1 MIFNDYHSYI
11 VSILNKK
18 LIINRINDVKVLLA
32 STSTLNL
39 LFINA
44 SFEIHVRTTFFSF
57 QTIYICT
64 SKPNTQTLVNS
75 LKMSSLKKW
84 VVENKIV
91 SSGPSMK
98 LCSKP
103 INALPIVWR
112 GYGVSPGRFVYIIKL
127 FKLYSQS
134 SNVMFTSLS

>member
-11 VSILNKK
+11 ASILNKK
-18 LIINRINDVKVLLA
+18 LIIDRINDVKVLLA
-32 STSTLNL
+32 NTSTLNL

-103 INALPIVWR
+103 IKPSDCLKRLWCKSRKVCVHNKNVQTIVSHR
-112 GYGVSPGRFVYIIKL
+112 
-127 FKLYSQS
+127 
-134 SNVMFTSLS
+134 M